1 MPFGLWEWVV
11 MLMGLRNSPA
21 THQRRVTLALSDL
34 IGRICHVYLDD
45 IIIWSSLLVEHKTNV
60 ALVLEALQA
69 ATLYCSTKK
78 LALFT
83 TEVHFLGHHIS
94 GEGIEANGS
103 KVEHIMN
110 WQAPKSAKQVRQFL
124 GLVRYISTFL
134 PALAEHT
141 TILTPLTKR
150 ECNSAFPAWRGIHQW
165 AFEAIKGLVL
175 SWDCLTTIEHQNPRD
190 NQIFVTCD
198 ASKC

>member
-1 MPFGLWEWVV
+1 MLVHLDHVKYTATLMPFGLWEWVV

-60 ALVLEALQA
+60 TLVLEALRV

-110 WQAPKSAKQVRQFL
+110 WQAPKSKIHQ
-124 GLVRYISTFL
+124 
-134 PALAEHT
+134 H
-141 TILTPLTKR
+141 ILTCTSRTHNYPYTSNKER
-150 ECNSAFPAWRGIHQW
+150 VQQRIPGMERHTPMGF
-165 AFEAIKGLVL
+165 
-175 SWDCLTTIEHQNPRD
+175 
-190 NQIFVTCD
+190 
-198 ASKC
+198 